1 MLMRS
6 RRSQRQAKENL
17 EKVEGTTR
25 RHFRRHLLQP
35 IVAIRWKIA
44 WLWEFAAT
52 WMRLLRWKRAA
63 IVGENELI

>member
-35 IVAIRWKIA
+35 IVD
-44 WLWEFAAT
+44 AAPALEAGGYC
-52 WMRLLRWKRAA
+52 RGERAYLNCDFVIDRSVLA
-63 IVGENELI
+63 